1 VDEVDD
7 PAAASDAVSPRR
19 HRRLRVTALMVA
31 TVLVLGAVA
40 LYRTDLA
47 VEALERYAGPAS
59 RFVEVEGMAVHYR
72 DRGEGPAVLLLHGSS
87 SSLHTWEDWSDRLT
101 PTHRVV
107 AVDLPGHGLT
117 GPHPEGRYATRDTV
131 AFLDAFAEAI
141 DLDRFAL
148 VGSSMGGRIAWAY
161 TVLHPERVDGL
172 VLVSA
177 AGFPADGPPRL
188 VYRLARL
195 PAVGAV
201 MTRLTPRWLIAAQ
214 LRSAVADPDALLDT
228 DIDRYADLLRREGN
242 RDAVRTRL
250 LTDPDDE
257 DLRGRLAEIAIP
269 TLVLWGARDTWVP
282 VAHADRFAAAIP
294 DVQVVV
300 YPELGHLPMEEDPDG
315 TIGDLSRFLA
325 ELGR

>member
-1 VDEVDD
+1 MGTSIAR
-7 PAAASDAVSPRR
+7 P
-19 HRRLRVTALMVA
+19 HRRLRVAAMVVVG
-31 TVLVLGAVA
+31 VLVLGAVA

-47 VEALERYAGPAS
+47 VESLDRYAGLS
-59 RFVEVEGMAVHYR
+59 SHFVAVDGMSVHYR
-72 DRGEGPAVLLLHGSS
+72 DRGEGPAVLLLHGSN
-87 SSLHTWEDWSDRLT
+87 SSLHTWEDWAEQLT
-101 PTHRVV
+101 RSHRVV
-107 AVDLPGHGLT
+107 TVDLPGHGLT
-117 GPHPEGRYATRDTV
+117 GPDPDGRYATRDTV

-161 TVLHPERVDGL
+161 TVLHPERVAGL

-214 LRSAVADPDALLDT
+214 LRSAVADPDVLSDT

-257 DLRGRLAEIAIP
+257 DLRGRLGEIAVP
-269 TLVLWGARDTWVP
+269 TLVLWGERDTWVP
-282 VAHADRFAAAIP
+282 VDHADRFAAAIP
-294 DVQVVV
+294 DAQVILH
-300 YPELGHLPMEEDPDG
+300 PELGHLPMEEDPDG
-315 TIGDLSRFLA
+315 TIGDVSRFLA
-325 ELGR
+325 DLHP